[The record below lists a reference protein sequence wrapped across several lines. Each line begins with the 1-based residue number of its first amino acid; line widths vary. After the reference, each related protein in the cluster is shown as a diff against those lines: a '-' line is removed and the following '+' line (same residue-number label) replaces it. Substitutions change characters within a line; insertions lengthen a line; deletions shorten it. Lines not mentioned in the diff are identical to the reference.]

1 MAQISKNVQLSNSK
15 KVEISLKSL
24 QGAIQ
29 WVKHGYRV
37 FPCYINKSPAVPK
50 GTNWQDYPLMSP
62 EGLKKHHAKHPYI
75 LWGLILEGIY
85 VIDVDSYNKNFNGKS
100 KDIANSLEILHQVKQ
115 TTLRG
120 GRHYFAKGRCKNT
133 TSKLAPGIDSKS
145 DGGYVVIYEPPEGN
159 IREMKA
165 FAPPLILQIKQQID
179 EEGTRNTLLYQRLKD
194 ATLAGDRPAYDK
206 AIAIAKKSGLSDAE
220 IQKTIESVKKEVG
233 PPPKPNTTPDT
244 PPSNVVS
251 ITKDNPLFHPT
262 AKKPY
267 IEMAEPCKID
277 TTGFAYPG
285 FFPFGG
291 ISFVY
296 GDGDVGKST
305 LMAIIAHRNFHKL
318 PLWDGSNYLGDGRKS
333 LHICFE
339 RPAKDIFG
347 KLYAAGG
354 NGSEIKL
361 VKKFVNSDG
370 TKERL
375 NLRKPNHKEVL
386 YKMIED
392 GDYAYVIFDSV
403 SAILTGNMNDR
414 EHVEDVF
421 FDLLDRFEHKRTA
434 FVCISHLKKD
444 LRGLAAGGGMIGS
457 VMQKNIA
464 VSVCRLIKKIG
475 EENKS
480 ILIKEKSNACKS
492 KRGGLE
498 IHIESKS
505 IPQQYAID
513 GKLDVEKGTIEKL
526 KYLDESPEML
536 RKQCVKDMVSEQKI
550 PYFEMVREIIDL
562 GKRKNNGRL
571 PDTSYVENEIIAKG
585 ESPSKWKREQQSI
598 LNYLGY
604 TTKSNRLRG
613 KLHKYNIVEI
623 EN

>member
-1 MAQISKNVQLSNSK
+1 MTNR
-15 KVEISLKSL
+15 
-24 QGAIQ
+24 
-29 WVKHGYRV
+29 GYSV
-37 FPCYINKSPAVPK
+37 FPCMVDKRPYIKEWQRHPGLTVREIEAWCKKNPRTLWGIHCNQGFWVVDVDTYNPKFGENPSSQEFLLILKEAVKVRQRTLNNGFHFFLLGKNRSKNNFMPGVDIK
-50 GTNWQDYPLMSP
+50 GT
-62 EGLKKHHAKHPYI
+62 
-75 LWGLILEGIY
+75 
-85 VIDVDSYNKNFNGKS
+85 
-100 KDIANSLEILHQVKQ
+100 
-115 TTLRG
+115 
-120 GRHYFAKGRCKNT
+120 
-133 TSKLAPGIDSKS
+133 
-145 DGGYVVIYEPPEGN
+145 GGYVILYHDPVDFTLGLPKSKEEFEKLLHNNIIYPTTNHTRFSKEKYSEQG
-159 IREMKA
+159 IG
-165 FAPPLILQIKQQID
+165 FD
-179 EEGTRNTLLYQRLKD
+179 EEGIRNTRLFQRLLD
-194 ATLAGDRPAYDK
+194 AIKTGDRIAWDK
-206 AIAIAKKSGLSDAE
+206 AIAIARKSGLDDDE
-220 IQKTIESVKKEVG
+220 INRTIQSAIKIAG
-233 PPPKPNTTPDT
+233 NPPKKNTEPDT
-244 PPSNVVS
+244 SQNNVVS

-262 AKKPY
+262 AKHPY
-267 IEMAEPCKID
+267 IKMAKPCKID
-277 TTGFAYPG
+277 NTGFAYPE
-285 FFPFGG
+285 FFPFGT

-296 GDGDVGKST
+296 GDGDTGKST
-305 LMAIIAHRNFHKL
+305 LMAIISHRNFYKL
-318 PLWDGSNYLGDGRKS
+318 PLWDGSKYLGDGRKA
-333 LHICFE
+333 LYLCFE

-354 NGSEIKL
+354 NGSEIDI
-361 VKKFVNSDG
+361 VDKFINSDG
-370 TKERL
+370 TEERL
-375 NLRKPNHKEVL
+375 NLRKSLHKEIL
-386 YKMIED
+386 YKKIKD
-392 GDYAYVIFDSV
+392 GDYAFVIFDSV

-434 FVCISHLKKD
+434 FICISHIKKD
-444 LRGLAAGGGMIGS
+444 LRGLAAGGGMLGS
-457 VMQKNIA
+457 VAQKNIA

-475 EENKS
+475 EERKS
-480 ILIKEKSNACKS
+480 ILIKEKANLCKS

-498 IHIESKS
+498 IELESKS

-513 GKLDVEKGTIEKL
+513 GKLDVEKGTIENI

-550 PYFEMVREIIDL
+550 PYFEMVREIIDI

>member
-15 KVEISLKSL
+15 KAEISKKSL
-24 QGAIQ
+24 EGAIQ
-29 WVKHGYRV
+29 WVKYGHRV
-37 FPCYINKSPAVPK
+37 FPCFVNKSPAVPK
-50 GTNWQDYPLMSP
+50 GTNWKDYPRMTE
-62 EGLKKHHAKHPYI
+62 EGLRKYHAKHPYI

-262 AKKPY
+262 TAKKPY
-267 IEMAEPCKID
+267 IEMAKPCKID

-291 ISFVY
+291 ISFIY

-333 LHICFE
+333 LQICFE

-354 NGSEIKL
+354 NGSEIDI
-361 VKKFVNSDG
+361 VAKFVNSDG
-370 TKERL
+370 SEERL
-375 NLRKPNHKEVL
+375 NLRKALHKEVL
-386 YKMIED
+386 YKKIED
-392 GDYAYVIFDSV
+392 GDYAFVIFDSV
-403 SAILTGNMNDR
+403 SAILTGNMNER

-421 FDLLDRFEHKRTA
+421 FDLLDKFEHKRTA

-464 VSVCRLIKKIG
+464 VSVCRLIKKID
-475 EENKS
+475 EESKS
-480 ILIKEKSNACKS
+480 ILIKEKSNMCKS

-498 IHIESKS
+498 INIESKP
-505 IPQQYAID
+505 IPQQYAKD
-513 GKLDVEKGTIEKL
+513 GKLDVEKGTIENT
-526 KYLDESPEML
+526 
-536 RKQCVKDMVSEQKI
+536 KI
-550 PYFEMVREIIDL
+550 
-562 GKRKNNGRL
+562 
-571 PDTSYVENEIIAKG
+571 S
-585 ESPSKWKREQQSI
+585 
-598 LNYLGY
+598 
-604 TTKSNRLRG
+604 
-613 KLHKYNIVEI
+613 
-623 EN
+623 